1 MHILSIYL
9 AHDGAFSI
17 AKDHDLL
24 IHCQL
29 DRFNRIKHSCEISGS
44 LLIYLQS
51 LNIVFDVVL
60 LIDLEQEDN
69 SVDEIYYKTIFS
81 NFKLINKNTTI
92 INFSN
97 KKNRKHHLLHAYCSK
112 VTLGDNQNYFIADG
126 GGIIDETGECE
137 RESIY
142 DKNFNLMSR
151 YQKRIG
157 LRYGN
162 ITSELFNT
170 TYKYGFHYCGK
181 TMALSQYGS
190 KIIESASN
198 LNEDMNNIECQNFL
212 YSLQKK
218 TEKDLLDI
226 MPKENVNYSGGVAQ
240 NILANSNFINYKN
253 FKIDPMCI
261 DSGISLGLLNY
272 FLKGDLHKVNSMYLG
287 PEPNY
292 DYLSIFNKYKIVPTE
307 VEDVAKI
314 LKDEPV
320 ALFQGRSEQ
329 GQRGLGNRSLLMNCH
344 HKEAM
349 AKINVIKKREWYRP
363 FSPSVVEEKAKD
375 YFDMQ
380 DITSPYMLYAFKTKQ
395 YLKNVSAYDG
405 SSRVQTVNKQ
415 QNSAFYEL
423 LKASGDMLL
432 NTSLNFP
439 GQVLVENILDLKYM
453 LDMSPLKYA
462 WLPDI
467 NQLIIKK

>member
-1 MHILSIYL
+1 MHILSIYFG
-9 AHDGAFSI
+9 HDGAFSI
-17 AKDHDLL
+17 AKDNNL
-24 IHCQL
+24 IMHCQL
-29 DRFNRIKHSCEISGS
+29 DRFNRVKHSCELPGHV
-44 LLIYLQS
+44 LIYLQS
-51 LNIVFDVVL
+51 LNIIFDFIL
-60 LIDLEQEDN
+60 LIDLNEGDN
-69 SVDEIYYKTIFS
+69 SIDETHHKIIFK
-81 NFKLINKNTTI
+81 NFKLINNDTKI
-92 INFSN
+92 INFSKDKN
-97 KKNRKHHLLHAYCSK
+97 KKHHILHAYCSK
-112 VTLGDNQNYFIADG
+112 ATVGENKNYFIADG
-126 GGIIDETGECE
+126 GGVIDETGEYE

-142 DKNFNLMSR
+142 DEKFNLVSS
-151 YQKRIG
+151 YKKRIG

-162 ITSELFNT
+162 VTSKLFNT

-181 TMALSQYGS
+181 TMALSQYGD

-198 LNEDMNNIECQNFL
+198 LNEEMSNIECQNFL
-212 YSLQKK
+212 YSLQKR
-218 TEKDLLDI
+218 TEKDLIEI

-240 NILANSNFINYKN
+240 NILANNNFIHYKN

-261 DSGISLGLLNY
+261 DSGISLGLINY
-272 FLKGDLHKVNSMYLG
+272 FLKGSLNKVESMYLG

-292 DYLSIFNKYKIVPTE
+292 DYLSLFNKYEIISVE
-307 VEDVAKI
+307 VKDVTKI

-344 HKEAM
+344 HSKAIE
-349 AKINVIKKREWYRP
+349 KINVIKKREWYRP
-363 FSPSVVEEKAKD
+363 FSPSVIEEKAED

-380 DITSPYMLYAFKTKQ
+380 GITSPYMLYAFKTKQ
-395 YLKNVSAYDG
+395 PLKNVSAFDG
-405 SSRVQTVNKQ
+405 SSRVQTVNKH

-439 GQVLVENILDLKYM
+439 GQVLVENLLDLKYM

-467 NQLIIKK
+467 NQLIVKK